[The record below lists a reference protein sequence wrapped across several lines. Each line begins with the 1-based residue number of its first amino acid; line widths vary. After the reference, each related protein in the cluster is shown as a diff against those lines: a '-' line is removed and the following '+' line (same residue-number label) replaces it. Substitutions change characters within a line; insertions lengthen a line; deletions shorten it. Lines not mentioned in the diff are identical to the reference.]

1 MGNPDHGT
9 TYMRVRGDDGE
20 LRPWHFIYVYS
31 IENRLMLHA
40 CLEADDECL
49 EGGKGARSPF
59 VPTAVVWASAP
70 GGVFH
75 PSRSCQGNISRVYKH
90 TGHAQQ
96 KCVDAPALI

>member
-59 VPTAVVWASAP
+59 VHRPNCSGVGVCP
-70 GGVFH
+70 GRGGV
-75 PSRSCQGNISRVYKH
+75 SLLSGKH
-90 TGHAQQ
+90 IAS
-96 KCVDAPALI
+96 